1 MRKTGPPGLPVL
13 PSPWPEPCPPASLAA
28 PEVTNTFKRSC
39 KPLVVRAQSSKCYL
53 AEVLRKMTT
62 WVNILCIYIYMIMYI
77 YNMLFSCM
85 KGVVGYCIILGTL
98 VSCKPMLLSNWVSH
112 VWRKV
117 GAGWLSRHAV
127 WEKHRNTW
135 GPKMADP
142 TTIDFYPLNN
152 IKHYS
157 FWMVQWFMV
166 LVYSHLPIAM
176 TWRKSLGGVLFDFP
190 GFMTCSGA
198 KVNWAARF
206 GGANSCGGRVFQ
218 GVLGLWVFKA
228 EDSRKPISAIGGLFQ
243 SSTLSILGTNYLDL
257 FGLWYIS
264 KR

>member
-1 MRKTGPPGLPVL
+1 
-13 PSPWPEPCPPASLAA
+13 
-28 PEVTNTFKRSC
+28 
-39 KPLVVRAQSSKCYL
+39 
-53 AEVLRKMTT
+53 
-62 WVNILCIYIYMIMYI
+62 
-77 YNMLFSCM
+77 MLFSCM

-98 VSCKPMLLSNWVSH
+98 VSWKPMLLSNWVSH

-142 TTIDFYPLNN
+142 TTIDFYPVNN

-218 GVLGLWVFKA
+218 GVLRSLGLQ
-228 EDSRKPISAIGGLFQ
+228 GQGLTQTDFRNWGSVSVVNFVHSGYQ
-243 SSTLSILGTNYLDL
+243 L
-257 FGLWYIS
+257 FRSLWTVIYF
-264 KR
+264 

>member
-1 MRKTGPPGLPVL
+1 
-13 PSPWPEPCPPASLAA
+13 
-28 PEVTNTFKRSC
+28 
-39 KPLVVRAQSSKCYL
+39 
-53 AEVLRKMTT
+53 
-62 WVNILCIYIYMIMYI
+62 
-77 YNMLFSCM
+77 MLFSCM

-98 VSCKPMLLSNWVSH
+98 VSCKPMLLSNWFSH

-228 EDSRKPISAIGGLFQ
+228 EDSRKPISAIGRQLCPFWVPIIWISLDYDIFLGVKMCWRQ
-243 SSTLSILGTNYLDL
+243 SAHQTPVGFLDKSCWFGGKCRRNTRDKSIALQYGPPT
-257 FGLWYIS
+257 GHSYIYILLYV
-264 KR
+264 